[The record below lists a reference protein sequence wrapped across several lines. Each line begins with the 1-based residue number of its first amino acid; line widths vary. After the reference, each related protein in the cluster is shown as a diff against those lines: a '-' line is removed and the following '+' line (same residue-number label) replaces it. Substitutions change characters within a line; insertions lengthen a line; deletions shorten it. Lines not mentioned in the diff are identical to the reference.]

1 MGCSGKPV
9 LASTHSDDYSVSSK
23 SFRKA
28 IVTNPSKYS
37 KLKLFLTATAKFHL
51 LQIVN
56 YRYFIDLEIT
66 SSNSI
71 LERIYQWETIA
82 FVVAL

>member
-1 MGCSGKPV
+1 MIIQSALSHLKKRRWLNGDQNVNS
-9 LASTHSDDYSVSSK
+9 
-23 SFRKA
+23 
-28 IVTNPSKYS
+28 PSKHS
-37 KLKLFLTATAKFHL
+37 KLKLFFLTATAKFHL

-56 YRYFIDLEIT
+56 YRYFIDLKT
-66 SSNSI
+66 TFGNSI

>member
-1 MGCSGKPV
+1 MEFS
-9 LASTHSDDYSVSSK
+9 STHSNDYSIRFK

-28 IVTNPSKYS
+28 TVTSPSKYS
-37 KLKLFLTATAKFHL
+37 KLKLFFLTATAKFHL

-56 YRYFIDLEIT
+56 YRYFIDLKT
-66 SSNSI
+66 TFSNSI